1 MRIFVVEIGAAPQ
14 QGPGRRRIARP
25 PPPKGGSGPDE
36 IILARCHGTV
46 CSAFSFTFFIH
57 SLKTYAMIQYVCRS
71 MKSPRTGTYKYY
83 VQIAPSTPILRR
95 QIIEEIEKTTT
106 LTSSDVKACLD
117 ALENAVVQHLAQ
129 GQAVRLGDL
138 GSFRPTISSFG
149 TTEPEKCDSTLIRR
163 VRCRF
168 TQSGTMGLRLQ
179 PSALNFQP
187 YKTVTQKAP
196 QA

>member
-1 MRIFVVEIGAAPQ
+1 
-14 QGPGRRRIARP
+14 
-25 PPPKGGSGPDE
+25 
-36 IILARCHGTV
+36 
-46 CSAFSFTFFIH
+46 
-57 SLKTYAMIQYVCRS
+57 MIQYVCRS

-163 VRCRF
+163 VRCRVASGDWFAVKGDRAAWIRDTFRPTLTADGTADLEKCNASLIKRVRCRF

>member
-1 MRIFVVEIGAAPQ
+1 
-14 QGPGRRRIARP
+14 
-25 PPPKGGSGPDE
+25 
-36 IILARCHGTV
+36 
-46 CSAFSFTFFIH
+46 
-57 SLKTYAMIQYVCRS
+57 MIQYVCRS

-168 TQSGTMGLRLQ
+168 TQSGTMGLALQ
-179 PSALNFQP
+179 PSRLNFQP
-187 YKTVTQKAP
+187 YKTPKVTPPASS
-196 QA
+196 